1 MTKNYIGLA
10 CSQHDPA
17 IAIVNSEG
25 KVVFAEST
33 ERYLQNKR
41 AWNTFADDLILTEK
55 LLKKY
60 TDPNADLVISTTWS
74 ENTQVELKIIFRL
87 MPFIKKYVHPYVYNV
102 YHYLTVALKNTF
114 HFTGQSLI
122 FQRNMSNP
130 NTKTEMRHFN
140 HHMTHAATAC
150 YSSPFDEAVCAVI
163 DGFGEMSSTSFFS
176 YKNGVITKLPG
187 IKNSF
192 ESLGVFYSF
201 ICKVCGFE
209 PIKGEEWKVMGLAP
223 YGKYNENIYKVL
235 KGILKVEKTRFV
247 RQKLSPLAV
256 YDDLFALQ
264 NGQNTSDIKPADI
277 AYNGQLVFCE
287 LMAEILKQLH
297 ALNISDNLV
306 LSGGCALNSACN
318 GLLLGMTPFKHL
330 HVYSAPGDEG
340 NSIGA
345 ALMAYYQD
353 NPPVKSP
360 ASLMTPYLG
369 SQMNQEVM
377 EYCQKFSGLKYK
389 ILKGP
394 ALYERVA
401 QRLSEGNVIGWVQE
415 RAEFGPRALGN
426 RSILADPRTAEM
438 KDTLN
443 ARVKFREEFRPFA
456 PSILHEHG
464 DEYFENYQ
472 LSPYMERTLKFKDAV
487 LDKVPAVVHEDKT
500 GRLQSVTRENNEK
513 YYDLIAAFY
522 KITGVPVLLNT
533 SFNVMGKP
541 IIHSVEDALSVFF
554 TSGLDVLVIEDMVFE
569 KADLQ

>member
-1 MTKNYIGLA
+1 
-10 CSQHDPA
+10 
-17 IAIVNSEG
+17 
-25 KVVFAEST
+25 
-33 ERYLQNKR
+33 
-41 AWNTFADDLILTEK
+41 
-55 LLKKY
+55 
-60 TDPNADLVISTTWS
+60 
-74 ENTQVELKIIFRL
+74 
-87 MPFIKKYVHPYVYNV
+87 
-102 YHYLTVALKNTF
+102 
-114 HFTGQSLI
+114 
-122 FQRNMSNP
+122 
-130 NTKTEMRHFN
+130 
-140 HHMTHAATAC
+140 
-150 YSSPFDEAVCAVI
+150 
-163 DGFGEMSSTSFFS
+163 
-176 YKNGVITKLPG
+176 
-187 IKNSF
+187 
-192 ESLGVFYSF
+192 
-201 ICKVCGFE
+201 
-209 PIKGEEWKVMGLAP
+209 MGLAP

-235 KGILKVEKTRFV
+235 KGILKVEGNRFV

-264 NGQNTSDIKPADI
+264 NSQNKSDIKPADI

-287 LMAEILKQLH
+287 LMAEILTQLH
-297 ALNISDNLV
+297 GRNISENLV

-318 GLLLGMTPFKHL
+318 GLLLEMTPFKNL

-369 SQMNQEVM
+369 SQMNQEVI
-377 EYCQKFSGLKYK
+377 EYCQKFSGLKHK
-389 ILKGP
+389 VLKGP

-401 QRLSEGNVIGWVQE
+401 QLLSEGNVIGWVQG

-426 RSILADPRTAEM
+426 RSILADPRTAAM

-464 DEYFENYQ
+464 AEYFENYQ
-472 LSPYMERTLKFKDAV
+472 LSPYMERTLKFKEAV
-487 LDKVPAVVHEDKT
+487 LDKVPAVVHEDNT